1 MTNRHIVAALI
12 VLVVGLVAP
21 SSARA
26 QIVPSPQW
34 GEPIQDPSRFVV
46 LASFNNQAVY
56 DNETGLV
63 WEQAPTNSTRSWSV
77 AHGDCNARA
86 VGNRKGWRLP
96 TIQEL
101 ASLIDPAAQP
111 PDPTLPAGHPFSN
124 VYTLGPTGNTAQYW
138 SATTVDSASTLA
150 WVVEF
155 GSGGVVLHGKSD
167 VVGQSTFHWCVRG
180 GQGVNPQ

>member
-26 QIVPSPQW
+26 QVIPSPPW

-46 LASFNNQAVY
+46 LASFNNEAVY

-63 WEQAPTNSTRSWSV
+63 WEQAPNDLTRSWFL
-77 AHGDCNARA
+77 AQADCNTRA

-101 ASLIDPAAQP
+101 ASLIDPTVSDP
-111 PDPTLPAGHPFSN
+111 GPTLPAGHPFSN
-124 VYTLGPTGNTAQYW
+124 VHTPGPTNSALYW
-138 SATTVDSASTLA
+138 SATTVDSPSSTTVA

-155 GSGGVVLHGKSD
+155 GSGGVGNFDKLRNA
-167 VVGQSTFHWCVRG
+167 STYHWCVRG